1 LGARGRPSQSPG
13 PAQAS
18 KPAPNEPRLGAAAQ
32 ILAQAEAAYGA
43 GNTNEASRHLKLL
56 LAMTFDDQRLQAR
69 FAELRLK
76 VMRTAAVDF
85 EKQAA
90 YEEKQQ
96 HWAQAARSWMRV
108 VDGRPND
115 SAPLQRVALAL
126 LRAGKDLRTAMESAK
141 RAVEL
146 APNEAEA
153 HRTLAKVYVAADMQA
168 SARRE
173 LEAAQRCSGAEPS
186 EDGTPTGLLKRLLG
200 RDDGE

>member
-1 LGARGRPSQSPG
+1 MA
-13 PAQAS
+13 
-18 KPAPNEPRLGAAAQ
+18 E
-32 ILAQAEAAYGA
+32 AEAAHSA
-43 GNTNEASRHLKLL
+43 GNVNEASRHLKLL
-56 LAMTFDDQRLQAR
+56 MAMTFDDPRLQAR
-69 FAELRLK
+69 FAELKQK

-96 HWAQAARSWMRV
+96 HWAQAARSWLRV
-108 VDGRPND
+108 IEGRPGD
-115 SAPLQRVALAL
+115 SLPRQRAALAL
-126 LRAGKDLRTAMESAK
+126 LRAGTDLRAAMEHAK

-173 LEAAQRCSGAEPS
+173 LEAAQRCSGDS
-186 EDGTPTGLLKRLLG
+186 GSGEDGTPTGLLKRLLG
-200 RDDGE
+200 RDDGG